1 MGQIGQ
7 MIAASAS
14 RTPLYAER
22 LLKDIPAAS
31 FARLARPGGLVV
43 QSNHPAFIV
52 GHLSLYPAL
61 ILAQLGRPAGDA
73 APPPGYES
81 LFKAGVACQD
91 DPDGRIYPAMDELT
105 TFFYRSTQ
113 TAMGAVAEASDAQLL
128 APNPAEG
135 RSRELCPTIG
145 AVIGFYLNGHAMSHL
160 GQLSAWRRMM
170 GMPAA

>member
-22 LLKDIPAAS
+22 LIKDISPAA
-31 FARLARPGGLVV
+31 FARLARPGGVVV
-43 QSNHPAFIV
+43 QSNHPAFIL

-61 ILAQLGRPAGDA
+61 VLSQLGRPAGDA
-73 APPPGYES
+73 APPPSYEP
-81 LFKAGVACQD
+81 LFKAGATCQD
-91 DPDGRIYPAMDELT
+91 DPDGRIYPAMSELVP
-105 TFFYRSTQ
+105 FFFRSTQ
-113 TAMGAVAEASDAQLL
+113 VAMNAVAEASDEQLL

-170 GMPAA
+170 GLPAA